1 MSSQYWWSA
10 LIAIPNWRE
19 RRRWWRVLMSLSS
32 LWQREVGTGWTR
44 GEMPRTDSTRF
55 SPNTPWEDMGC
66 PGQIAPFFNKTRW
79 EETPPAPADGL
90 SIPKMQ
96 KMSSGDF
103 SEIIHVRTRVP
114 SHSRRAVLFPW
125 TIAGLG
131 SSSGCRLDTRVMILL
146 WGLLG
151 PWRLK

>member
-1 MSSQYWWSA
+1 MAMLVPCVDELVSGVSG
-10 LIAIPNWRE
+10 
-19 RRRWWRVLMSLSS
+19 RWG
-32 LWQREVGTGWTR
+32 QDGHG
-44 GEMPRTDSTRF
+44 GEMPWRDSTRF

-146 WGLLG
+146 
-151 PWRLK
+151 